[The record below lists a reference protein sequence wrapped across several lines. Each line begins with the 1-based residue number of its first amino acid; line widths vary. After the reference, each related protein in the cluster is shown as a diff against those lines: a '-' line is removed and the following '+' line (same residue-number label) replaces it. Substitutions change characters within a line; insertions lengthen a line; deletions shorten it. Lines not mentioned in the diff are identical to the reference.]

1 MDTRGDFAVFL
12 QRENILQ
19 TRISFPSIHKF
30 KLEYPPVIRKI
41 RKVNIS
47 MSESFPS
54 GVSIRNVMGSF

>member
-12 QRENILQ
+12 QRENTLQ

-30 KLEYPPVIRKI
+30 KLEYPPVIRKM
-41 RKVNIS
+41 KVNIS